1 MKIVLTPQ
9 ESEEIFFSALCNA
22 YGTGYMDG
30 YGLELKWHDK
40 SYEQAKQRLKERGE
54 SPCQEDILL
63 EILRGGGH
71 LTFFDVEGGAG
82 EEPWPINL
90 QDVHD
95 KVCNAP
101 ARNILNF
108 IQQQDDAED
117 ADVILQTVFMGEVM
131 FG

>member
-22 YGTGYMDG
+22 HGTGYMDG

-40 SYEQAKQRLKERGE
+40 SYEQAKQSLKERGE

-71 LTFFDVEGGAG
+71 LTYFDIEGGG
-82 EEPWPINL
+82 GEPWSINL
-90 QDVHD
+90 QDVHE
-95 KVCNAP
+95 KVSNAP
-101 ARNILNF
+101 IGTILRF
-108 IQQQDDAED
+108 AEEQDDAED
-117 ADVILQTVFMGEVM
+117 ADVILQTVFMDGII

>member
-22 YGTGYMDG
+22 HGTGYMDG

-71 LTFFDVEGGAG
+71 LTYFDIEGGVG

-101 ARNILNF
+101 ARNILKF
-108 IQQQDDAED
+108 IEQEDDAED

>member
-22 YGTGYMDG
+22 YSTGYMNG
-30 YGLELKWHDK
+30 YGLELRWHDE
-40 SYEQAKQRLKERGE
+40 SYVRAKKRLKEKGE
-54 SPCQEDILL
+54 SPCLEDILL

-71 LTFFDVEGGAG
+71 LTYFDVEGG
-82 EEPWPINL
+82 EEPWPIDL
-90 QDVHD
+90 QDIHD

-101 ARNILNF
+101 VRNILNF
-108 IQQQDDAED
+108 IEEQDDAED
-117 ADVILQTVFMGEVM
+117 ADVILQTVFMGEIM

>member
-22 YGTGYMDG
+22 YGTGYMNG
-30 YGLELKWHDK
+30 YELELRWQKK
-40 SYEQAKQRLKERGE
+40 SYVQAKQRLEERGE
-54 SPCQEDILL
+54 SPCVEDILL
-63 EILRGGGH
+63 EILRGGGQ
-71 LTFFDVEGGAG
+71 LTYFDIKGREGS
-82 EEPWPINL
+82 WTINL

-101 ARNILNF
+101 TRNILNF
-108 IQQQDDAED
+108 IEERDDAED
-117 ADVILQTVFMGEVM
+117 ADVILQTVFMGEIM

>member
-22 YGTGYMDG
+22 HGTGYMDG

-54 SPCQEDILL
+54 SPCLEEILL

-71 LTFFDVEGGAG
+71 LTYFDVEGGAG

>member
-1 MKIVLTPQ
+1 MKIILTPQ
-9 ESEEIFFSALCNA
+9 ESEEIFLAALCNA
-22 YGTGYMDG
+22 ESTGHMAG
-30 YGLELKWHDK
+30 YGLQLRWHEK
-40 SYEQAKQRLKERGE
+40 SYKEARERLKGRGE
-54 SPCQEDILL
+54 SPCLEDVLL

-71 LTFFDVEGGAG
+71 LTYFDIEGGGA
-82 EEPWPINL
+82 EPWPINL

-95 KVCNAP
+95 KVSNAP

-108 IQQQDDAED
+108 IEQEDDAED

>member
-22 YGTGYMDG
+22 HGTGYMDG

-54 SPCQEDILL
+54 SPCLDEILL

>member
-9 ESEEIFFSALCNA
+9 ESEEIFFSSLCNA
-22 YGTGYMDG
+22 YATGYMDS

-54 SPCQEDILL
+54 SPCVEDILL
-63 EILRGGGH
+63 EILRGGSH
-71 LTFFDVEGGAG
+71 LTYFDIEGG
-82 EEPWPINL
+82 EESWSINL

-108 IQQQDDAED
+108 IEEQDDAED
-117 ADVILQTVFMGEVM
+117 ADVILQTVFMGEIM

>member
-9 ESEEIFFSALCNA
+9 ESEEIFFSSLCNA
-22 YGTGYMDG
+22 YATGYMNS
-30 YGLELKWHDK
+30 YGLELRWHK
-40 SYEQAKQRLKERGE
+40 ESYIQAKQRIEERGK
-54 SPCQEDILL
+54 SPCVEEILL
-63 EILRGGGH
+63 EMLRGGGQ
-71 LTFFDVEGGAG
+71 LTFFDIEGG
-82 EEPWPINL
+82 EESWSINL

-108 IQQQDDAED
+108 IEEQDDAED
-117 ADVILQTVFMGEVM
+117 ADVILQTVFMGEIM